1 MSGFYDRFKL
11 ICLSSHL
18 SAVLTQPHRFAEQYE
33 VELINDKTTEFV
45 VLFHGPKETP
55 YEGGV
60 WKVRVELPRD
70 YPQKSPSIGF
80 ENRIY
85 HPNIEFSSG
94 TVCLDVINQSWT
106 SIFGLN
112 NIFGVFLPQLL
123 AYPNAA
129 DPMNVK
135 AARLWR
141 QAEKEKSDIYE
152 SEVRKNVQLYANPAD
167 IIPHRDPSTAPA
179 SDNENGDGDEDM
191 SSLDELSE
199 LSEMDDEDD

>member
-1 MSGFYDRFKL
+1 M
-11 ICLSSHL
+11 
-18 SAVLTQPHRFAEQYE
+18 
-33 VELINDKTTEFV
+33 
-45 VLFHGPKETP
+45 
-55 YEGGV
+55 
-60 WKVRVELPRD
+60 RVELPPE

-141 QAEKEKSDIYE
+141 QAEKENSDIYE
-152 SEVRKNVQLYANPAD
+152 AEVRKNVQIYANPAD
-167 IIPHRDPSTAPA
+167 IISRREPSTAPA
-179 SDNENGDGDEDM
+179 SDNENEDGDEDM

-199 LSEMDDEDD
+199 LSEMDDED